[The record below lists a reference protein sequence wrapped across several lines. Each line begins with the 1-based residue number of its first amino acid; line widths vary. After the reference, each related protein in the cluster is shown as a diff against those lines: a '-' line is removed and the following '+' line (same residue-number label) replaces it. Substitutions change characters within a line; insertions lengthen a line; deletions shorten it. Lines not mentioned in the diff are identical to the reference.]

1 MTILIKPV
9 NLNHDVA
16 AIAELTTQ
24 IGYPTQTEVMKERLM
39 RLQAQERYTTL
50 VFIDHGQVVAY
61 IGFVEE
67 ISCECADPYFR
78 ILVLIVDQA
87 HRDKGIGQK
96 LLAHVEHIASQQGI
110 QKIVVS
116 SGNRAERL
124 PAHQFYLNHG
134 FKAYSTTFVKILT
147 PQDRPLS

>member
-1 MTILIKPV
+1 MDKLSHI
-9 NLNHDVA
+9 
-16 AIAELTTQ
+16 
-24 IGYPTQTEVMKERLM
+24 
-39 RLQAQERYTTL
+39 L
-50 VFIDHGQVVAY
+50 VF
-61 IGFVEE
+61 EE
-67 ISCECADPYFR
+67 ISWECADPYFR

-96 LLAHVEHIASQQGI
+96 LLAHVEHIASQQSI
-110 QKIVVS
+110 KKIVVS